1 MLKNNFQ
8 SKFFQDIAI
17 DLGTANSL
25 VYVRGK
31 GIMINEPS
39 VVAINK
45 KTGKILAIG
54 KEAKKMVG
62 RTPSHIVASRPLTKG
77 VVSDFEVTEQLL
89 RYFLQKA
96 RGPSWLPRF
105 WSRVIIGIPS
115 GITEVEEKAVRD
127 AAKNAGAYQVFLVDE
142 PIASA
147 IGAAMPIQEASGN
160 FIIDIGGGTAEMA
173 VISLGGIVTS
183 TSLKTAGD
191 KLNQDIIS
199 FVQEEYK
206 LLIGDQTAERTKIEI
221 GSAVLVK
228 NPKEMPIRGRNLVT
242 GLPEEIIIS
251 TKEIYRALH
260 RSVEEIVTAVK
271 ATIEA
276 TPPEILSDIMSEG
289 IYLSGGGALLHGL
302 DRLISQEVKMPVKVV
317 GDSLTVM
324 VRGAGMILEN
334 LDELKDVLNSENE
347 RVPLRENKE

>member
-1 MLKNNFQ
+1 MFKNNFQ

-54 KEAKKMVG
+54 REAKKMVG
-62 RTPSHIVASRPLTKG
+62 RTPSHIMASRPLTKG

-96 RGPSWLPRF
+96 KGPSWLPRF

-147 IGAAMPIQEASGN
+147 IGAEMPIQEASGN

-173 VISLGGIVTS
+173 IISLGGIVTS
-183 TSLKTAGD
+183 TSLKIAGD
-191 KLNQDIIS
+191 KLNQDIVS

-206 LLIGDQTAERTKIEI
+206 LLIGDQTAERAKIKI
-221 GSAVLVK
+221 GSAILPK
-228 NPKEMPIRGRNLVT
+228 NPKEMPIRGRNLMT

-260 RSVEEIVTAVK
+260 RSVEEIVAAVK

-276 TPPEILSDIMSEG
+276 SPPEILSDIMSEG
-289 IYLSGGGALLHGL
+289 IYLSGGGALLQGL
-302 DRLISQEVKMPVKVV
+302 DILISQEVKMPVKVV
-317 GDSLTVM
+317 EDSLTVM

-334 LDELKDVLNSENE
+334 LDELKEVLNDENE
-347 RVPLRENKE
+347 KAPPRGIKE